1 MAALDLPFGAIPFV
15 VGVDA
20 IGRVG
25 EPDGVVRLH
34 HDVIRRIQ
42 APSVA
47 LFRNDGNRA
56 VNLGTGHAAR
66 EVLACDQSTLI
77 VDGVAVRIIGALTED
92 RDFALRFD
100 EPHHAIVRNIRP
112 HEVAACR
119 KPSWTFSPARARPQ
133 ALDAHVSC
141 EASLEAR
148 IEDDDIRSLDLTIP
162 HRNPRLSMSPGNPC
176 PGVRLKPITGKTEP
190 LFYAENS
197 MRKHNPTP
205 ACFLVVS

>member
-1 MAALDLPFGAIPFV
+1 MAALDLPFGALPFV

-56 VNLGTGHAAR
+56 VNLGAGHAAR
-66 EVLACDQSTLI
+66 EMLACDQSTLI
-77 VDGVAVRIIGALTED
+77 IDGVAVRIIGALTED
-92 RDFALRFD
+92 RHLARGFD
-100 EPHHAIVRNIRP
+100 EPHHAIVRNVRP
-112 HEVAACR
+112 DEIAACR
-119 KPSWTFSPARARPQ
+119 EPGRTFSPPRARPQ
-133 ALDAHVSC
+133 ALDTHVSR

-148 IEDDDIRSLDLTIP
+148 IEDDDVRSLDLTIP
-162 HRNPRLSMSPGNPC
+162 HRNPPICVTWQVLVPESGLN
-176 PGVRLKPITGKTEP
+176 PITGKRDPYST
-190 LFYAENS
+190 
-197 MRKHNPTP
+197 RKHSLRPRVP
-205 ACFLVVS
+205 RGI